1 MLIALPWRCVCCV
14 DGVKKGAVY
23 TSNGSKL
30 DAATVIVAAL
40 SKLNDADVSK
50 ILIESKIDADI
61 AKQMFPGVFSLLG

>member
-1 MLIALPWRCVCCV
+1 M
-14 DGVKKGAVY
+14 Y

-30 DAATVIVAAL
+30 DATTVIVAAL